1 MSGGRFD
8 LTEEE
13 WDALHRIH
21 RGPPESELV
30 PSTVVGRLV
39 EIGLALERN
48 GRRRVSESGR
58 KLILRRRDDARIL
71 GSTR

>member
-1 MSGGRFD
+1 MSAPRVD

-21 RGPPESELV
+21 RGPPEADLV
-30 PSTVVGRLV
+30 PTTVAQRLV

-48 GRRRVSESGR
+48 GRRRVSEGGR
-58 KLILRRRDDARIL
+58 KLILRCRDDAKIL
-71 GSTR
+71 GSKG

>member
-1 MSGGRFD
+1 MSAGRAD

-13 WDALHRIH
+13 WEALHRIH

-30 PSTVVGRLV
+30 PATVAARLV
-39 EIGLALERN
+39 EVGLALERN

-58 KLILRRRDDARIL
+58 KLILRRRDDARIV
-71 GSTR
+71 R

>member
-1 MSGGRFD
+1 MSGGPFD

-13 WDALHRIH
+13 WDALQRIH
-21 RGPPESELV
+21 RGPPEADLV

-48 GRRRVSESGR
+48 GRRRISENGR
-58 KLILRRRDDARIL
+58 KLILRRRDDAKIS
-71 GSTR
+71 GSGR

>member
-8 LTEEE
+8 LTEKE
-13 WDALHRIH
+13 WDALQRID
-21 RGPPESELV
+21 RGPPEAELV

-48 GRRRVSESGR
+48 GRRRISENGR
-58 KLILRRRDDARIL
+58 KLILRRRDDAKIS
-71 GSTR
+71 GSGR

>member
-1 MSGGRFD
+1 MIGDRFD

-30 PSTVVGRLV
+30 PSTVAGRLM

-48 GRRRVSESGR
+48 GRRRVTESGR
-58 KLILRRRDDARIL
+58 KLILRRRDDANIIGPR
-71 GSTR
+71 R

>member
-13 WDALHRIH
+13 WDALQRIH
-21 RGPPESELV
+21 RGPPESQLV
-30 PSTVVGRLV
+30 PSTVAQRLV

-58 KLILRRRDDARIL
+58 KLILRRRDDVGI
-71 GSTR
+71 TRGGK